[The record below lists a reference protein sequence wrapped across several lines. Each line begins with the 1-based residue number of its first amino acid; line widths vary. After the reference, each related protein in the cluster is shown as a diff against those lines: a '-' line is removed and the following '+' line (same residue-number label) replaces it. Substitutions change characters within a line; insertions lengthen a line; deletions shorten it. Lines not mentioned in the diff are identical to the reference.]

1 MSEEMHVR
9 WITIKKWW
17 AGKAN
22 DGSHGRIAVEVTP
35 PASAVTESAKIDD
48 CVTALSARTAPARS
62 SRHRSVRT
70 SERTR
75 LWRRRALLRKGA
87 RLYSNITGRS
97 DFISLA
103 MLDEDGAVVAWFER
117 TKDRDVAR
125 NPDIQ
130 GHVSQFYMPEDIALG
145 IPIRDLCTATVHGTC
160 GATGWR
166 RGSDGAKFWASV
178 TIKPI
183 LLRDGR
189 LQGFSLTTH
198 RASAPWRGDS
208 TPRQWSWKWFAESK
222 TSTRE
227 ALGRVSNAD
236 AKAMMTEARLR
247 GRPPISN
254 RWAALR
260 LGPQLSMAAA

>member
-1 MSEEMHVR
+1 MFDTARTHLAVRRKMSVEMSEEMHVR
-9 WITIKKWW
+9 WKTIKRWW
-17 AGKAN
+17 ASMGN
-22 DGSHGRIAVEVTP
+22 DASPEGIADEVTP
-35 PASAVTESAKIDD
+35 PVSDSEPAKINECVTE
-48 CVTALSARTAPARS
+48 LSARNTPAR

-97 DFISLA
+97 DFVSLA

-117 TKDRDVAR
+117 TKDREVAQ

-160 GATGWR
+160 AGTGWR
-166 RGSDGAKFWASV
+166 RGSDGVKFWASV
-178 TIKPI
+178 TIQPI

-189 LQGFSLTTH
+189 LQGFSHTTH
-198 RASAPWRGDS
+198 SASSPWRGDP
-208 TPRQWSWKWFAESK
+208 TPHQWSWKWFSDSK
-222 TSTRE
+222 NSRRE
-227 ALGRVSNAD
+227 ALGRLSSAD
-236 AKAMMTEARLR
+236 IEPLR
-247 GRPPISN
+247 FKVRGAGRP
-254 RWAALR
+254 
-260 LGPQLSMAAA
+260 